1 MAFSSSRLA
10 IEQVTFEV
18 DDQRCN
24 EQSVSSFKDLVN
36 FDCEFPMQE
45 TSSFYNLLNK
55 PKSSIQN
62 CKSYKS

>member
-10 IEQVTFEV
+10 IEQITFEA

-36 FDCEFPMQE
+36 FDCEFPLQE
-45 TSSFYNLLNK
+45 TSSFYNLFNK
-55 PKSSIQN
+55 PKISIEN
-62 CKSYKS
+62 HKNLKS